1 MNLALVLFS
10 VVCCLLMLG
19 FPVAFTLAGVSLAFA
34 AIGMGLG
41 FFDPGFIMALPDRVF
56 GIMTNQM
63 LMAVPLFVL
72 MGVLLEKSKIA
83 ENMLKQM
90 AKLMSQLPAGLGL
103 SVIFVGSLLAASTGI
118 VGATVVTMGL
128 ISLPAMLKANYPPSL
143 ATGLV
148 CATGTLG
155 QIIPPSIALV
165 LLADILSSAYSE
177 SQLNSGVFSPE
188 TLSVGEF
195 FVAAVVPG
203 LILVICYLLYL
214 LSQGTR
220 LKPGDISVSAMPSIG
235 SLMLTLL
242 PPLMLIFL
250 VLGTIILG
258 VATPTEAA
266 AVGAFGALILAKRS
280 GLTLKSLENSLL
292 DTVKIIGMIFMILVG
307 AACFS
312 LVFRGLGGD
321 EWVQSFF
328 HELPGGAMTALF
340 VVMLLVFLLGFILD
354 FIEIIFVVVPIV
366 GPPLMSM
373 GVDPLWFGIL
383 LAINLQT
390 SFLTPPFGFAL
401 FYLRGVADK
410 SISTST
416 IYKGVIP
423 FIGIQLSVIIL
434 VVFFPKL
441 VTWLP
446 DQLLN

>member
-19 FPVAFTLAGVSLAFA
+19 FPVAFTLAGVSFAFA

-188 TLSVGEF
+188 TLSVGEL

-203 LILVICYLLYL
+203 LILVFCYLLYL

-220 LKPGDISVSAMPSIG
+220 LKPSDISVSAMPSIG

-390 SFLTPPFGFAL
+390 SFSTPPFGFAL

-434 VVFFPKL
+434 VVFFPEL